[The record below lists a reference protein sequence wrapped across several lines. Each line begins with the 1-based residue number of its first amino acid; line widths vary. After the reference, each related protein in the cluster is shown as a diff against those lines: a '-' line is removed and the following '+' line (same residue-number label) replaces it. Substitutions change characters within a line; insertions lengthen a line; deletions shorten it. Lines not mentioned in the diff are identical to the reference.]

1 MADPANTPG
10 GGTAGGDGA
19 GGTPAADVVT
29 LTVNGRTIEAP
40 KGTMLVDAAKA
51 AGIEIPIFC
60 YEPRLGAPI
69 GACRMCLVE
78 VEGMRGLQTACST
91 PVAPDMVVN
100 TESEVA
106 KDAQDGVLEL
116 LLANHPLDCPVCDK
130 GGECPLQDRTFRFGP
145 GQTRTVEPKLHFP
158 KPLDLSPLV
167 ALDRERCIACYRC
180 VRFSQEVAEDGQL
193 TFQERGDHVEIATFS
208 GDPYE
213 GRFTGNT
220 IDLCPVGAL
229 TSNPYRFVSRPWD
242 IKNTPS
248 VCAGCSVGCNLEAT
262 ERDNEVKRLTGRP
275 EPNFA
280 VEEGWICDRGRWA
293 YPALRSDE
301 RITGPLLVDAVGRRT
316 VLLDRAVNEAA
327 GMLGARDLRVAV
339 LLGEP
344 ITVEAGF
351 LATEFATRA
360 GNGEAMVR
368 RMGIPGHGLGPLRAL
383 PGAQMDDLDR
393 ADAIV
398 VVGGDP
404 CAQQPVAE
412 LRLRKALRRGARVAL
427 AGPRPTALDPSC
439 QVTRTAPGHLQ
450 DALPIVAEVIGAA
463 ERPIVLWD
471 EADLAAEPDAAAG
484 LAALIEGH
492 PAGRAIELASDV
504 SGPGLRALGI
514 ATGEDMLAALEA
526 GEVDVLVTIQADPTA
541 GPEGARW
548 SRAIDGVPRIIEM
561 STYRSGLTDRADL
574 VLPLLTA
581 LEDEGVLVSMTGRA
595 QRLRPAAREC
605 ADAASA
611 WELLIALTHRLGRP
625 VPDRTPAQAFSRLA
639 AQHAAFAGLDYGEL
653 GTTGAVITQ
662 VDGGATGAGA
672 PAARR
677 EPTGD
682 GLLVIPCRPVF
693 GDATAHRSDALASVV
708 EPTRVGLAPAEAE
721 RLGVRTE
728 ARVRIST
735 PHGEAVLPLEV
746 DSRLHEGAAYLFTGD
761 PHAGATALLPVD
773 GGPVRAVVGV
783 AQREQV
789 EA

>member
-1 MADPANTPG
+1 M
-10 GGTAGGDGA
+10 
-19 GGTPAADVVT
+19 VT
-29 LTVNGRTIEAP
+29 LNVNGRTIEAP
-40 KGTMLVDAAKA
+40 RGTMLVDAAKA

-78 VEGMRGLQTACST
+78 IEGMRGLQTACST
-91 PVAPDMVVN
+91 PVAPDMVVH

-145 GQTRTVEPKLHFP
+145 GETRTVEPKLHFP

-193 TFQERGDHVEIATFS
+193 TFQERGDHAEIATFS

-293 YPALRSDE
+293 YPALRSPE
-301 RITGPLLVDAVGRRT
+301 RIEAPVLVDAVGRRK
-316 VLLDRAVNEAA
+316 VLLDRAVKEAA
-327 GMLGARDLRVAV
+327 GMLGAPGLRIAV

-351 LATEFATRA
+351 LATEFAERA
-360 GNGEAMVR
+360 GDGRGLVR
-368 RMGIPGHGLGPLRAL
+368 RMGIPGHGLDALRAL
-383 PGAQMDDLDR
+383 PGAQMDHIDG
-393 ADAIV
+393 ADVVV

-404 CAQQPVAE
+404 CTQHPVAE
-412 LRLRKALRRGARVAL
+412 LRLRKARRRGARVAL
-427 AGPRPTALDPSC
+427 AGPRPTALDPAC
-439 QVTRTAPGHLQ
+439 EVIRTTPGHLL
-450 DALPIVAEVIGAA
+450 DAAPVIAEMLGAA

-471 EADLAAEPDAAAG
+471 EADLAAEPGAAAT
-484 LAALIEGH
+484 LAQEIEAV
-492 PAGRAIELASDV
+492 PAARAIEMASDV

-514 ATGEDMLAALEA
+514 ATAGDMLTAMEA
-526 GEVDVLVTIQADPTA
+526 DEVDLLVTIQADPTT

-548 SRAIDGVPRIIEM
+548 SQAIEGVPRLIEM
-561 STYRSGLTDRADL
+561 STYRTGLTDRADL

-581 LEDEGVLVSMTGRA
+581 LEDEGVLVSMAGRA
-595 QRLRPAAREC
+595 QRMRPVAREC
-605 ADAASA
+605 AGAASA

-625 VPDRTPAQAFSRLA
+625 VPDRTPSQAFARLA
-639 AQHAAFAGLDYGEL
+639 AQHAPFAGLDYREL
-653 GTTGAVITQ
+653 GTTGAVIRQ
-662 VDGGATGAGA
+662 SAVPGAGA
-672 PAARR
+672 SAGGEAGAGGAGARR
-677 EPTGD
+677 EPEGE

-708 EPTRVGLAPAEAE
+708 EPTRVGLAPVDAE

-728 ARVRIST
+728 ARVRIAT
-735 PHGEAVLPLEV
+735 PHGQAVLPLEV
-746 DSRLHEGAAYLFTGD
+746 DSRLAEGAAYLFTGD
-761 PHAGATALLPVD
+761 PHRGATALLAMD
-773 GGPVRAVVGV
+773 GGPVRAVVSV
-783 AQREQV
+783 AQREEV
-789 EA
+789 ST

>member
-1 MADPANTPG
+1 MADEPN
-10 GGTAGGDGA
+10 
-19 GGTPAADVVT
+19 DVVA

-91 PVAPDMVVN
+91 PVAADMVVN
-100 TESEVA
+100 TESELA

-145 GQTRTVEPKLHFP
+145 GETRTVEPKLHFP

-180 VRFSQEVAEDGQL
+180 VRFSQDVAEDGQL
-193 TFQERGDHVEIATFS
+193 TFQERGDHTEIATFS

-248 VCAGCSVGCNLEAT
+248 ICAGCSMGCNLEVT

-293 YPALRSDE
+293 YPALRSGD
-301 RITGPLLVDAVGRRT
+301 RIDAPVLVDGVGRRK

-327 GMLGARDLRVAV
+327 GMLGGRDLRVAV

-344 ITVEAGF
+344 TTVEAGF
-351 LATEFATRA
+351 LAMEFGTRA
-360 GNGEAMVR
+360 GNGEGLVR

-383 PGAQMDDLDR
+383 PGAQMDDLDA
-393 ADAIV
+393 ADVIV

-439 QVTRTAPGHLQ
+439 QVVRTAPGHLQ
-450 DALPIVAEVIGAA
+450 DSTPVIAELLDGSARA
-463 ERPIVLWD
+463 IVLWD
-471 EADLAAEPDAAAG
+471 EADLAAEPDAAATI
-484 LAALIEGH
+484 AAVV
-492 PAGRAIELASDV
+492 AGTPGARAIEMASDV
-504 SGPGLRALGI
+504 SGPGLRALGMG
-514 ATGEDMLAALEA
+514 TSEDILTALEA
-526 GEVDVLVTIQADPTA
+526 GEVDVLVTVQADPTT

-548 SRAIDGVPRIIEM
+548 SRAIDGVPRLIELA
-561 STYRSGLTDRADL
+561 TYRSGLTERADL
-574 VLPLLTA
+574 VVPLLTA

-595 QRLRPAAREC
+595 QRMRPAAREC

-625 VPDRTPAQAFSRLA
+625 VPDRTPAQAFARLA
-639 AQHAAFAGLDYGEL
+639 SLYPAFAGLDYREL
-653 GTTGAVITQ
+653 GTTGAVIAQ
-662 VDGGATGAGA
+662 VTDAGSRMSGAAGAGD
-672 PAARR
+672 AA
-677 EPTGD
+677 G
-682 GLLVIPCRPVF
+682 
-693 GDATAHRSDALASVV
+693 
-708 EPTRVGLAPAEAE
+708 
-721 RLGVRTE
+721 
-728 ARVRIST
+728 
-735 PHGEAVLPLEV
+735 
-746 DSRLHEGAAYLFTGD
+746 
-761 PHAGATALLPVD
+761 
-773 GGPVRAVVGV
+773 
-783 AQREQV
+783 
-789 EA
+789 

>member
-1 MADPANTPG
+1 
-10 GGTAGGDGA
+10 
-19 GGTPAADVVT
+19 
-29 LTVNGRTIEAP
+29 
-40 KGTMLVDAAKA
+40 
-51 AGIEIPIFC
+51 
-60 YEPRLGAPI
+60 
-69 GACRMCLVE
+69 MCLVE
-78 VEGMRGLQTACST
+78 IEGMRGLQTACST

-145 GQTRTVEPKLHFP
+145 GETRTVEPKLHFP

-248 VCAGCSVGCNLEAT
+248 VCAGCSMGCNLEAT

-275 EPNFA
+275 DPNFA

-301 RITGPLLVDAVGRRT
+301 RIEAPVLVDAVGRRK

-327 GMLGARDLRVAV
+327 GMLGAPHLRVAV
-339 LLGEP
+339 LLGDP
-344 ITVEAGF
+344 ISVEAGF
-351 LATEFATRA
+351 LATEFAERA
-360 GNGEAMVR
+360 GNGQGLVR
-368 RMGIPGHGLGPLRAL
+368 RMGIPGHGLDALRAL
-383 PGAQMDDLDR
+383 PGAQMDDIDG
-393 ADAIV
+393 ADVIV

-404 CAQQPVAE
+404 CTQQPVAE
-412 LRLRKALRRGARVAL
+412 LRLRKARRRGARVAL
-427 AGPRPTALDPSC
+427 AGARPTALDPEC
-439 QVTRTAPGHLQ
+439 EVVRTVPGHLL
-450 DALPIVAEVIGAA
+450 DSAPVIAEMLGAA
-463 ERPIVLWD
+463 QRPIVLWD
-471 EADLAAEPDAAAG
+471 EADLAAEPDAAAT
-484 LAALIEGH
+484 LAQVIGGV
-492 PAGRAIELASDV
+492 PATRAIEMASDV

-514 ATGEDMLAALEA
+514 ATAGDMLATIEA
-526 GEVDVLVTIQADPTA
+526 GEVDVLVTMQADPTT

-548 SRAIDGVPRIIEM
+548 SQAIAGVPRIIEM
-561 STYRSGLTDRADL
+561 GTYRTGLTDRADL

-581 LEDEGVLVSMTGRA
+581 LEDEGVLVSMAGRA
-595 QRLRPAAREC
+595 QRMRPVAREC

-625 VPDRTPAQAFSRLA
+625 VPDRTPSQAFARLA
-639 AQHAAFAGLDYGEL
+639 AQHAPFAGLDYREL
-653 GTTGAVITQ
+653 GTTGAVIAQ
-662 VDGGATGAGA
+662 GAVPGAGATGA
-672 PAARR
+672 RR
-677 EPTGD
+677 EPQGE

-708 EPTRVGLAPAEAE
+708 EPTRVGLAPADAE

-728 ARVRIST
+728 ARVRIAT

-746 DSRLHEGAAYLFTGD
+746 DSRLAEGAAYLFTGD
-761 PHAGATALLPVD
+761 PHAGATALLAMD